1 MNNLK
6 NKKVIVLGL
15 GKSGQAAAK
24 KLVTLGANVFALDS
38 QEKDCQELKTLGVK
52 LELGEHRLS
61 SLDSTDLIVVSPGI
75 RLDIPILIEAKQR
88 SIPIIAEIELAYQI
102 LTKPIIAVT
111 GTNGKTTTTTLIGE
125 MLKASGL
132 RIALAGNIGSPLVSV
147 DDSNLDYIVVEISSY
162 QLETITTFKPWI
174 SVILNIQEDH
184 LSRHGSMAEYMRQ
197 KARIFTNQTG
207 DDYLVYNADDLEVVE
222 MVKAAQAQG
231 RPFKKNNAAIITL
244 KPKEI
249 KIPGRHNLEN
259 AIAAATV
266 ANLCSVTPE
275 IVAQVLRTFVGVE
288 HRLEFV
294 AEVEGV
300 KYYNDSKATNPQSTL
315 VALETFRG
323 QRINLVL
330 GGRDKGVDL
339 DALVTEIKNN
349 VNSVIL
355 LGEAKDR
362 FKKALDD
369 VDYKN
374 ISVVDDMAQTV
385 AVLQKNAKPGDVAL
399 LSPACASFDMFANF
413 EERGR
418 VFKQL
423 VQQL

>member
-1 MNNLK
+1 MN
-6 NKKVIVLGL
+6 
-15 GKSGQAAAK
+15 S
-24 KLVTLGANVFALDS
+24 
-38 QEKDCQELKTLGVK
+38 
-52 LELGEHRLS
+52 
-61 SLDSTDLIVVSPGI
+61 
-75 RLDIPILIEAKQR
+75 
-88 SIPIIAEIELAYQI
+88 
-102 LTKPIIAVT
+102 
-111 GTNGKTTTTTLIGE
+111 E
-125 MLKASGL
+125 MMK
-132 RIALAGNIGSPLVSV
+132 
-147 DDSNLDYIVVEISSY
+147 
-162 QLETITTFKPWI
+162 
-174 SVILNIQEDH
+174 
-184 LSRHGSMAEYMRQ
+184 
-197 KARIFTNQTG
+197 
-207 DDYLVYNADDLEVVE
+207 VVE